1 MDQFNI
7 LPKNI
12 ESSNNELKTESN
24 QLKTEDKE
32 FFKAIVE
39 NSTNFIAI
47 VQDGQYVFVNSTGLS
62 LLCCKSLDDIIGKN
76 VIETVHPDNQGCV
89 VDYLAKESVMLKSSV
104 HLKIIR
110 LDGTDFDL
118 ETNLVP
124 FVQNNSAATLI
135 IGRNISTE
143 QAHKTDLQLK
153 EKLRADILNAFKEVV
168 AFYTPDHHILW
179 LNDAG
184 KKQLN
189 ITDDSYI
196 GKRCYKVWFNSNRPC
211 TSCPIASRL
220 LKHTERLVKLEN
232 NKIWKV
238 RHTPLFNDNG
248 NLTGFIEFRADVTD
262 DVLKEKKQKK
272 VAADALY
279 MNQKNSI
286 LSEVETELSK
296 ILADNKYSK
305 SRKDFKKIFDIID
318 SYKQLDKDW
327 KMLIA
332 NFEEVHPGFFSRL
345 KHTYPLLSSNDI
357 KHCAC
362 IRMNFDTK
370 EIARFFN
377 IKASSVQIGRVRLK
391 KKMDLSDSVDLRSY
405 ILNF

>member
-1 MDQFNI
+1 MEQFN
-7 LPKNI
+7 LLTNSF
-12 ESSNNELKTESN
+12 EALYNELKTAGN
-24 QLKTEDKE
+24 QLTDENKA

-39 NSTNFIAI
+39 NSTNFMA
-47 VQDGQYVFVNSTGLS
+47 VAQDYKYVFVNSAGLR
-62 LLCCKSLDDIIGKN
+62 LLCCKNSADIIGKK
-76 VIETVHPDNQGCV
+76 VIETIHPDCQGPV
-89 VDYLAKESVMLKSSV
+89 ADFLAKASVTPNTSKR
-104 HLKIIR
+104 LKITR
-110 LDGTDFDL
+110 FDGTAFDL
-118 ETNLVP
+118 ETYLIP
-124 FVQNNSAATLI
+124 FVHNNKAATLI

-143 QAHKTDLQLK
+143 IVHKADLLLE
-153 EKLRADILNAFKEVV
+153 EKLRTDILNAFKEVI
-168 AFYTPDHHILW
+168 AFYTPNHHILW

-196 GKRCYKVWFNSNRPC
+196 GKRCYKVWFNSNKPC
-211 TSCPIASRL
+211 TSCPIVSRS
-220 LKHTERLVKLEN
+220 LKHTERLVTLEGN
-232 NKIWKV
+232 RIWKV
-238 RHTPLFNDNG
+238 RHTPLYTDKG
-248 NLTGFIEFRADVTD
+248 DLTGFIEFRADVTD
-262 DVLKEKKQKK
+262 DILKEKKQKK

-279 MNQKNSI
+279 LNQRNSI
-286 LSEVETELSK
+286 LSEIESVLTK
-296 ILADNKYSK
+296 TLASNKYSK
-305 SRKDFKKIFDIID
+305 SKKDFKKIFDIID

-332 NFEEVHPGFFSRL
+332 NFEEVHPGFFHKL
-345 KHTYPLLSSNDI
+345 KQTYPLLSSNDI

-391 KKMDLSDSVDLRSY
+391 KKMNLSDNVDLRSY

>member
-1 MDQFNI
+1 MEQFN
-7 LPKNI
+7 LLTNSF
-12 ESSNNELKTESN
+12 EALCNELKTVCN
-24 QLKTEDKE
+24 QPKDENKA

-47 VQDGQYVFVNSTGLS
+47 AQETKYVFVNSTGLR
-62 LLCCKSLDDIIGKN
+62 LLCCKNSADVIGKN
-76 VIETVHPDNQGCV
+76 VIETLHPDYQIRV
-89 VDYLAKESVMLKSSV
+89 VNFLAKASATPGKSER
-104 HLKIIR
+104 LKIIR
-110 LDGTDFDL
+110 FDGTAFDL
-118 ETNLVP
+118 ETYLIP
-124 FVQNNSAATLI
+124 FVHNDKAATLM
-135 IGRNISTE
+135 IGRNISNE
-143 QAHKTDLQLK
+143 IVHKADLQLE
-153 EKLRADILNAFKEVV
+153 EKLRTDILNAFKEVV
-168 AFYTPDHHILW
+168 AFYTPNHHIVW

-196 GKRCYKVWFNSNRPC
+196 GKRCYKVWFNANKPC
-211 TSCPIASRL
+211 TSCPIVSRS
-220 LKHTERLVKLEN
+220 LKHTERLVSMES

-238 RHTPLFNDNG
+238 RHTPLFDDNG
-248 NLTGFIEFRADVTD
+248 DLTGFIEFRADVTD

-279 MNQKNSI
+279 LNQRNSI
-286 LSEVETELSK
+286 LTEIESMLTK
-296 ILADNKYSK
+296 TLASNKYAK

-318 SYKQLDKDW
+318 SYRQLDKDW

-332 NFEEVHPGFFSRL
+332 NFEEVHPGFFSKL
-345 KHTYPLLSSNDI
+345 KQTYPLLSSNDI

-391 KKMDLSDSVDLRSY
+391 KKMNLSDNVDLRSY